1 MDSIFTWKNKWQDK
15 PLSLRLKYLADV
27 FVKIEMDLLIQE
39 NNGQYFLSMIK
50 FELSSKNLES
60 ENLCMSVWVL
70 QLPST

>member
-1 MDSIFTWKNKWQDK
+1 MGLHFHLKEYVADK
-15 PLSLRLKYLADV
+15 PLSFRLKYLPDV

-60 ENLCMSVWVL
+60 
-70 QLPST
+70 